1 MIHIITTHKGVEMT
15 GNVQNLK
22 CGESYLVIGKSI
34 DEAYAIFSKF
44 ISEDKKGL
52 IIGRDHPKKSIG
64 EKNKNIKSIWIT
76 NISSESEH
84 LQPHELEQLSYNIE
98 QFMAQ
103 NEKSAVFL
111 LSVEYLVSFN
121 SFKEI
126 LHIIQTTKDLAAE
139 HNVMF
144 LTYIGVNTLDSQEEN
159 LLRQELTVVGEHN
172 E

>member
-1 MIHIITTHKGVEMT
+1 MT
-15 GNVQNLK
+15 GNMQNLK
-22 CGESYLVIGKSI
+22 FGESYLLSGKDI
-34 DEAYAIFSKF
+34 DEAYALFFKMV
-44 ISEDKKGL
+44 SEDKKGL
-52 IIGRDHPKKSIG
+52 VIGRTHPKKGLS
-64 EKNKNIKSIWIT
+64 EKNKNIKAIWIT

-98 QFMAQ
+98 QFMTQ
-103 NEKSAVFL
+103 NEKSVIFL

-121 SFKEI
+121 SFKEV

-144 LTYIGVNTLDSQEEN
+144 LTYIGTNTLDTQEEN
-159 LLRQELTVVGEHN
+159 LLRQELVVVGEHN